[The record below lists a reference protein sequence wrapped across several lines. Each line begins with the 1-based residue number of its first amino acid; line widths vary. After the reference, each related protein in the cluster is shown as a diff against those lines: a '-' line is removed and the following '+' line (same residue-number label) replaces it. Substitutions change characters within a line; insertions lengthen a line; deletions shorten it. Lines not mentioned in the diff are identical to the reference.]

1 MTVTPRPAAPTT
13 EPWRRN
19 LGRMADERLAG
30 ERGDWW
36 WTGTHPMGCA
46 GFMSDGALTAL
57 PQLDLARA
65 ERATVQDY
73 FDNGW
78 ALTETLFSALRAEE
92 AFYRPP
98 GHRLRHPMIFYYGHP
113 ACLYVNKLRLAG
125 VLQGPVNAA
134 FEALFETGVDEMS
147 WDDMAKNDE
156 AWPSIDEVL
165 AYRRQVYALVTDVIQ
180 HHPGVAPGA
189 TFADGSPLWALAMG
203 FEHERI
209 HIETSSVLIREL
221 PLALVQRPAFWP
233 ADHPTAGQ
241 AAEGIAPREG
251 TDFPANA
258 LVAIPGDTVQL
269 GKPTAFPSFAWDNA
283 YGADMRTVPPFR
295 AARQLVSNG
304 EYHAFV
310 VDGGYR
316 DPRWWSEAG
325 WGWRAFRNVKW
336 PTFWVPDGPSG
347 SHRFKLRAPFAELAM
362 PWSWPVEVNHHEAKA
377 YAAWRSARDGATYRL
392 PTEAEHHLLRDE
404 GDRQAAAVVELD
416 PVMVEDGAG
425 MAARGRNVNLAYGTP
440 MPVDAG
446 ETSSAGVVGAMGNV
460 WTWLED
466 DFHPL
471 PGAKLDPLYDD
482 FSAPC
487 YDGEHHMILG
497 GSFVSTGEEASVWAR
512 YHFRPHFHQF
522 AGIRLIE
529 AAGCDAVRV
538 GRRGTALAALAA
550 AERAVPAVAA
560 GGAGENPYETR
571 RLVDEYML
579 MHHGAPADV
588 MPWPSGP
595 ADGLDFAGRCARLLV
610 EACREAGAPMNRAL
624 DLGCA
629 VGGASF
635 ELARTFGEVVG
646 ADWSQAFVDAAEG
659 LRRDGEASY
668 FLRHEGELGEDRRVV
683 LDPAIARDRL
693 RFERADA
700 QEPPAHWG
708 AFDAALLANLVDRL
722 GDPAACL
729 ARLPGLIAPG
739 GLVLVTTPYTWLAE
753 YTPRE
758 RWLGGVMRDG
768 VPVRGFDGLR
778 AGLEGEFEL
787 VRQLDLPFVIREHV
801 RKFQWSMAHASI
813 WRRRG

>member
-1 MTVTPRPAAPTT
+1 MNVSPRTADATADL
-13 EPWRRN
+13 WRRN
-19 LGRMADERLAG
+19 LGRMAGERLVG

-46 GFMSDGALTAL
+46 GFMSDGALTSL

-65 ERATVQDY
+65 ERDALQDY

-78 ALTETLFSALRAEE
+78 ALSETLFAALRSEE

-98 GHRLRHPMIFYYGHP
+98 VHRLRHPLIFYFGHP

-156 AWPSIDEVL
+156 AWPSVEEVL
-165 AYRRQVYALVTDVIQ
+165 AYRRQVHALVSDVIQ
-180 HHPGVAPGA
+180 NHPGVGPGA

-209 HIETSSVLIREL
+209 HLETSSVLIREL
-221 PLALVQRPAFWP
+221 PVALVQPPAFWP
-233 ADHPTAGQ
+233 SAHPSAL
-241 AAEGIAPREG
+241 AASSALPGEGV
-251 TDFPANA
+251 DFPANP
-258 LVAIPGDTVQL
+258 LVAIAGETVTL
-269 GKPTAFPSFAWDNA
+269 GKPADFPSFAWDNA
-283 YGADMRTVPPFR
+283 YGADMRAVAPFR

-310 VDGGYR
+310 ADGGYR

-325 WGWRAFRNVKW
+325 WGWRAFGNVKW
-336 PTFWVPDGPSG
+336 PTFWVPDGPAG
-347 SHRFKLRAPFAELAM
+347 SHRFALRAPFAVIAM
-362 PWSWPVEVNHHEAKA
+362 PWSWPVEVNYHEAKA
-377 YAAWRSARDGATYRL
+377 YAAWRSARDGAAYRL

-425 MAARGRNVNLAYGTP
+425 MAARGRNVNLAYGSP

-446 ETSSAGVVGAMGNV
+446 ETSSAGVIGAMGNA
-460 WTWLED
+460 WTWCED
-466 DFHPL
+466 HFHPL

-487 YDGEHHMILG
+487 YDGEHQMILG
-497 GSFVSTGEEASVWAR
+497 GSFASTGEEASVWAR

-522 AGIRLIE
+522 AGIRLV
-529 AAGCDAVRV
+529 AAAHCDAVHV
-538 GRRGTALAALAA
+538 GRRGVALAAVIA
-550 AERAVPAVAA
+550 AEQTVPVA
-560 GGAGENPYETR
+560 GVGANPYESR
-571 RLVDEYML
+571 RSVDEYML

-588 MPWPSGP
+588 MPWPAGP
-595 ADGLDFAGRCARLLV
+595 VDGLDFAGRCARLLID
-610 EACREAGAPMNRAL
+610 ACQEAGVPTNRVL

-635 ELARTFGEVVG
+635 ELARAFGEVVG

-659 LRRDGEASY
+659 LRRDGEATY
-668 FLRHEGELGEDRRVV
+668 FLRHEGDVGEERRVV

-700 QEPPAHWG
+700 QDPPAHWSN
-708 AFDAALLANLVDRL
+708 FDAALLANLVDRL
-722 GDPAACL
+722 NDPAACL
-729 ARLPGLIAPG
+729 ARLPGLIASG
-739 GLVLVTTPYTWLAE
+739 GLVVLTTPYTWLAE
-753 YTPRE
+753 FTPRE
-758 RWLGGVMRDG
+758 RWLGGHVRDG
-768 VPVRGFDGLR
+768 ATVRGADGLR
-778 AGLEGEFEL
+778 AALAGSFEL
-787 VRQLDLPFVIREHV
+787 VREADLPFVIREHA
-801 RKFQWSMAHASI
+801 RKFQWSMAHATV
-813 WRRRG
+813 WRRR